1 VKRSAGVLLH
11 RRKPALEVLLV
22 HPGGPYWQRKDRG
35 AWQIPKGEIEPGED
49 PEAAARRETEEE
61 LGIVLT
67 GELHPLGE
75 LRQAG
80 GKWVT
85 AFTTEQ
91 DLDPATIRSNAFE
104 IEWPP
109 RSGTLRSF
117 PEVSAARWL
126 EIEEA
131 RQIML
136 ASQCPLLD
144 RLIALVG

>member
-1 VKRSAGVLLH
+1 
-11 RRKPALEVLLV
+11 
-22 HPGGPYWQRKDRG
+22 
-35 AWQIPKGEIEPGED
+35 
-49 PEAAARRETEEE
+49 
-61 LGIVLT
+61 
-67 GELHPLGE
+67 LHPLGE

-126 EIEEA
+126 EVEEA

-136 ASQCPLLD
+136 ASQRPLLD